1 MTPVPFIEAENLVK
15 IYKVADLEVVALQG
29 LDIRIDAGE
38 VMALVGPSGSGKST
52 LMNILGSLDTPTA
65 GKITVGAYNLLEMSR
80 AEQLVYRRREVGFV
94 WQQTARNLLPYLT
107 AQENVELPMALNGV
121 AASERR
127 QRARALLDL
136 VGLGHRLTHRPD
148 RLSGGEQQR
157 VAITVG
163 MANRPR
169 MLLADEPTGEV
180 DSEAAEQIYNAL
192 RAFNREF
199 GVTVIIVTH
208 DLGVSARVDRVVG
221 MRDGRTSI
229 EILRRRSAQG
239 DALNEEEYVIL
250 DKAGRL
256 QLPQHFIDQLGL
268 ADRARVRMLT
278 DYIGVYGEHPA
289 VAPAVTPVVTSS
301 ETPSEAK
308 VTP

>member
-1 MTPVPFIEAENLVK
+1 
-15 IYKVADLEVVALQG
+15 
-29 LDIRIDAGE
+29 
-38 VMALVGPSGSGKST
+38 
-52 LMNILGSLDTPTA
+52 
-65 GKITVGAYNLLEMSR
+65 
-80 AEQLVYRRREVGFV
+80 
-94 WQQTARNLLPYLT
+94 
-107 AQENVELPMALNGV
+107 
-121 AASERR
+121 
-127 QRARALLDL
+127 
-136 VGLGHRLTHRPD
+136 
-148 RLSGGEQQR
+148 
-157 VAITVG
+157 
-163 MANRPR
+163 

-229 EILRRRSAQG
+229 EILRRRNVQG

-268 ADRARVRMLT
+268 ADRARVRMMT
-278 DYIGVYGEHPA
+278 DYIGVYGEHSST
-289 VAPAVTPVVTSS
+289 TPSV
-301 ETPSEAK
+301 TPSEAEA
-308 VTP
+308 TP